1 MVLASELFDGRLDK
15 LVAAAAAGVWLG
27 DDGYDIKISFNECVQ
42 AVQTKVFGA
51 EEYYRLA
58 ANPRGRHCL

>member
-1 MVLASELFDGRLDK
+1 MLASELFDGRLDK

-42 AVQTKVFGA
+42 AVQTKVLL
-51 EEYYRLA
+51 RD
-58 ANPRGRHCL
+58 RKSVGRERV